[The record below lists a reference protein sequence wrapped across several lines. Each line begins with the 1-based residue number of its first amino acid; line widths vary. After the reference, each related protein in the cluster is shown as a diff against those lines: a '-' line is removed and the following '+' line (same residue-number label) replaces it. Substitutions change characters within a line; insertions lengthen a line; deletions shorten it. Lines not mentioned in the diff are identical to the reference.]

1 MLEKCLSDA
10 GVGPTKWAAAFW
22 GEEGTRRRA
31 TLSYRRTA
39 DTAIIGFLGRQT
51 HFILAIDACLIL
63 HPALKATL
71 PLQDWALIALQKGDT
86 GRIQIN
92 MLDEGADI
100 TLLPDTEMSAENQ
113 TMLASAAA
121 QTDLLA
127 AMVRLSIQQPD
138 SQIAT
143 PLLAPKAHACPAL
156 ACQPCSPRPPFYR
169 LARQARPQ

>member
-1 MLEKCLSDA
+1 ML
-10 GVGPTKWAAAFW
+10 P
-22 GEEGTRRRA
+22 
-31 TLSYRRTA
+31 
-39 DTAIIGFLGRQT
+39 
-51 HFILAIDACLIL
+51 
-63 HPALKATL
+63 

-100 TLLPDTEMSAENQ
+100 TLLPDSEMSAESQ

-143 PLLAPKAHACPAL
+143 PLLAPKSARLSSFGLPAL
-156 ACQPCSPRPPFYR
+156 LPRPPFYR